1 MCEYSTAQSQVCR
14 ARASYRESA
23 SKDETPALADL
34 DGAIVTSDRSRAAK
48 GVAVAPKLRHDGRMS
63 ERPSLLA
70 VRALRKS
77 VPGPRELFHDLA
89 LDVRAGELVAIIG
102 ESGVGKS
109 TLLNILAGLDD
120 ADGGS
125 VAIGGTVLGALDES
139 ARTRLRRE
147 RIGFVFQAFHI
158 LPYLTLRQNVALP
171 LALVSAD
178 TRAARVRADAMLD
191 AVGLDGRGDGYARDL
206 SGGEL
211 QRVAIARALVHRPA
225 LILADEP
232 TGNLDPETAARVL
245 ALFAQAVRDNGAA
258 GVMVTHSDASA
269 AIADRVLTLGRDGLV
284 ERRGG

>member
-1 MCEYSTAQSQVCR
+1 MAGDTPGAALLRV
-14 ARASYRESA
+14 ES
-23 SKDETPALADL
+23 LA
-34 DGAIVTSDRSRAAK
+34 
-48 GVAVAPKLRHDGRMS
+48 
-63 ERPSLLA
+63 
-70 VRALRKS
+70 KS
-77 VPGPRELFHDLA
+77 VPGGRRLFAGLDLS
-89 LDVRAGELVAIIG
+89 VGAGELVAIVG

-120 ADGGS
+120 ADSGA
-125 VAIGGTVLGALDES
+125 VAIGGTVLGQLDDA

-178 TRAARVRADAMLD
+178 GRAAARRADAMLD
-191 AVGLDGRGDGYARDL
+191 AVGLGERGGGYARDL

-232 TGNLDPETAARVL
+232 TGNLDPETAGRVL
-245 ALFAQAVRDNGAA
+245 ALFAQAARDGGAA
-258 GVMVTHSDASA
+258 AVLVTHSEVTAG
-269 AIADRVLTLGRDGLV
+269 IADRVLALTADGL
-284 ERRGG
+284 RARGG

>member
-1 MCEYSTAQSQVCR
+1 MQ
-14 ARASYRESA
+14 
-23 SKDETPALADL
+23 D
-34 DGAIVTSDRSRAAK
+34 DRT
-48 GVAVAPKLRHDGRMS
+48 
-63 ERPSLLA
+63 LLA
-70 VRALRKS
+70 VRALGKS
-77 VPGPRELFHDLA
+77 VPGPRLLFQHLE
-89 LDVRAGELVAIIG
+89 LDVGAGELVAIIG

-109 TLLNILAGLDD
+109 TLLNILAGLDE
-120 ADGGS
+120 ADEGS
-125 VAIGGTVLGALDES
+125 VAIDGTVPGTLDET

-158 LPYLTLRQNVALP
+158 LPYLTLQQNVALP
-171 LALVSAD
+171 LTLVSPDAAAAG
-178 TRAARVRADAMLD
+178 TRAEAMLE
-191 AVGLDGRGDGYARDL
+191 AVGLGGRGAGYARDL

-245 ALFAQAVRDNGAA
+245 SLFAGAVRDNKAA

-284 ERRGG
+284 ERRDR

>member
-1 MCEYSTAQSQVCR
+1 MSAREISSGETGGAGVHLDTA
-14 ARASYRESA
+14 
-23 SKDETPALADL
+23 ALL
-34 DGAIVTSDRSRAAK
+34 D
-48 GVAVAPKLRHDGRMS
+48 
-63 ERPSLLA
+63 
-70 VRALRKS
+70 VRALTKS
-77 VPGPRELFHDLA
+77 VPGPRRLFRNLDLA
-89 LDVRAGELVAIIG
+89 VRGGELVAIIG

-125 VAIGGTVLGALDES
+125 VAIDGVDLAALDET
-139 ARTRLRRE
+139 ARTKLRRE

-171 LALVSAD
+171 LALVSPDAAAAD
-178 TRAARVRADAMLD
+178 RRAEDMLD
-191 AVGLDGRGDGYARDL
+191 AVGLGGRGDGYARDL

-245 ALFAQAVRDNGAA
+245 ALFADAVRGHGAA
-258 GVMVTHSDASA
+258 GVMVTHSEASA
-269 AIADRVLTLGRDGLV
+269 AMADRVLTLGAEGLV
-284 ERRGG
+284 DRRG